1 MGKMTFVFE
10 YEDGKEPPV
19 SAADEFMGG
28 RSVSAALYDYR
39 DDFFTEEQ
47 KEAITEMLEESEW
60 HDHIEQHEAEAIMK
74 KVESLTY

>member
-28 RSVSAALYDYR
+28 RLVSAALYDYR

-47 KEAITEMLEESEW
+47 KEAIAEIWRSPSGMIMLSSRK
-60 HDHIEQHEAEAIMK
+60 QK
-74 KVESLTY
+74 QL

>member
-28 RSVSAALYDYR
+28 RLVSAALYDYR

-47 KEAITEMLEESEW
+47 KKLLPKCWRSPSDMTILNS
-60 HDHIEQHEAEAIMK
+60 MK
-74 KVESLTY
+74 QKQL